1 MECLLAM
8 AAMSAFLLLSLKVSQ
23 VRNTNAVRFY
33 DAYSEKQ
40 AQAMAENE
48 RTDFEEAGSTFYF
61 NEKGNVPSA
70 RTIMIDGK
78 IYIIEL
84 GTGRLVEGD

>member
-23 VRNTNAVRFY
+23 VRNTNALRFY

-61 NEKGNVPSA
+61 NEKGNVPS
-70 RTIMIDGK
+70 
-78 IYIIEL
+78 
-84 GTGRLVEGD
+84 TGISMEKEKQAFCLRMPC